1 MPPFKCP
8 LKYFDLPLHSTLVA
22 EVDGCVAAGEHAVPA
37 VDPLAALHVQAGGPD
52 HLQEHPH
59 DAEAQ
64 GNINIAACVL
74 LILQQDFRV

>member
-1 MPPFKCP
+1 MSVVTTIAFYTGRRGC
-8 LKYFDLPLHSTLVA
+8 
-22 EVDGCVAAGEHAVPA
+22 DGCVAAGEHAVPA

-64 GNINIAACVL
+64 GNMIST
-74 LILQQDFRV
+74 LQRVCC